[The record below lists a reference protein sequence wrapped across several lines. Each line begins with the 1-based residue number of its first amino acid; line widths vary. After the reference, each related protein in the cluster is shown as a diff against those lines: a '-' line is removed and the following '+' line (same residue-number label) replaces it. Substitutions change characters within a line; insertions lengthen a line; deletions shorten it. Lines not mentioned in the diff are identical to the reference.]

1 MAIFIAAHLYRAIGR
16 KLQDR
21 RLPWWEGRTVIAP
34 MEKLMLTLKLL
45 PKLLYVLLQPKPTRH
60 KSHLHA
66 NLEGLPHV
74 DHPQG

>member
-1 MAIFIAAHLYRAIGR
+1 
-16 KLQDR
+16 
-21 RLPWWEGRTVIAP
+21 

-45 PKLLYVLLQPKPTRH
+45 PTLLFVLLQPKPKRH

-74 DHPQG
+74 NHPQD